1 MSMPN
6 NGNRVSYSTE
16 QFIEVGPFKLDTVRH
31 QAAVDGQVLNITPTE
46 FRLLSLLASR
56 SGEVQPRE
64 TLLRDV
70 WGYEPT
76 LDTRTVDTTVQRLR
90 AKLGQAADHLETVRG
105 VGYRFIEL
113 NG

>member
-1 MSMPN
+1 MSRQPDTSKCEPMTN
-6 NGNRVSYSTE
+6 EVRRLGYIQYSRTTPHHPPRE
-16 QFIEVGPFKLDTVRH
+16 SPSESVTLKVAGE
-31 QAAVDGQVLNITPTE
+31 DG
-46 FRLLSLLASR
+46 
-56 SGEVQPRE
+56 GE

-90 AKLGQAADHLETVRG
+90 AKLEQAADHLETVRG
-105 VGYRFIEL
+105 VGYRLIDL